1 MNTKTI
7 EVTASMAQTL
17 LGAVITASIEENDN
31 GYHFRALDMIQEA
44 RKLLPALGEYE
55 ASYTESLNTLYEI
68 YKEKADA
75 KKAQAAT
82 RMLFIK

>member
-1 MNTKTI
+1 MNTKAI
-7 EVTASMAQTL
+7 EVTVSVAQTL
-17 LGAVITASIEENDN
+17 VGAAVTASIEENDN
-31 GYHFRALDMIQEA
+31 GYHFRAMATVEDA

-55 ASYTESLNTLYEI
+55 ASYTETLNTFYEI
-68 YKEKADA
+68 YREKADA